1 MTCTNHG
8 KAAADIPVVLI
19 DMDEGAVKDFVD
31 YEVMRLAMEKSCNLQ
46 TASGMDR
53 SDVLVRM
60 DEHAATIG
68 RDTAAAKL
76 RPSANETE
84 KFQHRDVFL
93 SHALSM
99 NRNEVIQLASGRS
112 RGEDLGA
119 RMQKLTSRAFAQA
132 YGREHGEINLRDE
145 ELHRAKFK
153 MAHIVAYVPEDMPL
167 LQSQEA
173 VLQFEDA
180 LSKGLMAGIG
190 DHRTRFPVL
199 VTTYRVP
206 MGKKAYPT
214 IGVRFMVHAKDIFD
228 LLCEDT
234 PELWGRILTGVS
246 IEEMN
251 ENRMGRTVVQENHK
265 FRHEIKAL
273 RSEANREVPVLS
285 KWADGLDRFMTEIYG
300 DWARKNPEL
309 WNNALG
315 KRRSSK
321 Q

>member
-1 MTCTNHG
+1 
-8 KAAADIPVVLI
+8 
-19 DMDEGAVKDFVD
+19 
-31 YEVMRLAMEKSCNLQ
+31 
-46 TASGMDR
+46 
-53 SDVLVRM
+53 M

-153 MAHIVAYVPEDMPL
+153 MAHIVAYIPEDMPL
-167 LQSQEA
+167 LESQKA

-199 VTTYRVP
+199 ADHLRAH
-206 MGKKAYPT
+206 GQKAYPT

-228 LLCEDT
+228 LFVKTRLSC
-234 PELWGRILTGVS
+234 GVAS
-246 IEEMN
+246 SP
-251 ENRMGRTVVQENHK
+251 
-265 FRHEIKAL
+265 A
-273 RSEANREVPVLS
+273 SAS
-285 KWADGLDRFMTEIYG
+285 K
-300 DWARKNPEL
+300 K
-309 WNNALG
+309 
-315 KRRSSK
+315 
-321 Q
+321 

>member
-1 MTCTNHG
+1 
-8 KAAADIPVVLI
+8 
-19 DMDEGAVKDFVD
+19 
-31 YEVMRLAMEKSCNLQ
+31 
-46 TASGMDR
+46 
-53 SDVLVRM
+53 
-60 DEHAATIG
+60 
-68 RDTAAAKL
+68 
-76 RPSANETE
+76 
-84 KFQHRDVFL
+84 
-93 SHALSM
+93 
-99 NRNEVIQLASGRS
+99 
-112 RGEDLGA
+112 
-119 RMQKLTSRAFAQA
+119 MQKLTSRAFAQA

-167 LQSQEA
+167 LESQEA

-206 MGKKAYPT
+206 MGKQAYPT

-315 KRRSSK
+315 KGRSSK